1 MRKAAKAAD
10 NVAMSHG
17 IVMVI
22 RVIQRLEQHH
32 GQVLIGQILRML
44 ERQIKEA
51 TVVLA
56 ELPFGTGKAVGLA
69 EGAVG
74 LVETGNMAKLATPE
88 VLAAVK
94 AAEQKI
100 ASGEIK
106 VPTAFGMS
114 TEDISKLRG
123 GVRP

>member
-1 MRKAAKAAD
+1 MLK
-10 NVAMSHG
+10 NVDVSLLQAYD
-17 IVMVI
+17 
-22 RVIQRLEQHH
+22 LY
-32 GQVLIGQILRML
+32 
-44 ERQIKEA
+44 
-51 TVVLA
+51 A
-56 ELPFGTGKAVGLA
+56 EGKLPFGTGKAVGLA